1 MARMKFMNTEIDN
14 LTMQETLW
22 AIDQLIQEKKS
33 AYVVTP
39 NVDHIVQLETNKEL
53 QAVYKNASLILTDGK
68 PLLWIANWYGTPIKE
83 KISGSDLFPLL
94 CEMAAEKGYKMFF
107 LGAAEGVAAKAA
119 ENLMNRFKGLQV
131 VGTYSPP
138 FGFEKDPVEM
148 DKIKSMIKEA
158 TPHILIVG
166 LGCPKQEKFM
176 YHHCA
181 ELGVPISFGLGAS
194 FDFEAGNIKRAPR
207 WMANHGLEWLF
218 RITQDPKRMA
228 KRYLV
233 DDRKILGLV
242 CYLTVLILMLVLP
255 IRKIL
260 EKPLSIAIATVL
272 SGALPLSMTA
282 ILSIPRVNA
291 LLISI
296 NETATM
302 NARVRIYEIL
312 MNIITQN
319 YWIGYGY
326 NTLIVKERLY
336 SNAQNGM
343 LHIIVQFGMLGAAT
357 LVLLC
362 YIATR
367 NRYKRNKDVVE
378 WCEFWLFALI
388 VAGIIEI
395 TFGVFFYVFLA
406 LINCAT
412 NAKEERRDEDAIY

>member
-1 MARMKFMNTEIDN
+1 MNENHGMKITIS
-14 LTMQETLW
+14 TL
-22 AIDQLIQEKKS
+22 ALIS
-33 AYVVTP
+33 
-39 NVDHIVQLETNKEL
+39 
-53 QAVYKNASLILTDGK
+53 
-68 PLLWIANWYGTPIKE
+68 LWIVIVPIYSFGYQTALRMRFFCSILCMIYIISHFNSELLKKTWFIWIYAGITLISSVHNYGIWGISAIMNDFLHPFSVLAIFIIPLIVTEASGINKVAKVFLRCSYVYFIPTMATVILAGRVDAGWYEPYFVGNK
-83 KISGSDLFPLL
+83 FLL
-94 CEMAAEKGYKMFF
+94 TYYFLVMFCSW
-107 LGAAEGVAAKAA
+107 GIIHIEEIQNTVKAKVKVVA
-119 ENLMNRFKGLQV
+119 FCV
-131 VGTYSPP
+131 VGIAFSGYLYCT
-138 FGFEKDPVEM
+138 
-148 DKIKSMIKEA
+148 
-158 TPHILIVG
+158 T
-166 LGCPKQEKFM
+166 
-176 YHHCA
+176 
-181 ELGVPISFGLGAS
+181 GV
-194 FDFEAGNIKRAPR
+194 
-207 WMANHGLEWLF
+207 
-218 RITQDPKRMA
+218 
-228 KRYLV
+228 
-233 DDRKILGLV
+233 V
-242 CYLTVLILMLVLP
+242 CYLTVLILMLVIP

-272 SGALPLSMTA
+272 SGVLPLSMAA

-291 LLISI
+291 LLLAI

-312 MNIITQN
+312 MSIITQK
-319 YWIGYGY
+319 YWLGYGY

-343 LHIIVQFGMLGAAT
+343 LHIIVQFGMLGAAA

-412 NAKEERRDEDAIY
+412 NAKEKRRDEDAIC

>member
-1 MARMKFMNTEIDN
+1 MKENHGMKITISTLALISLWIVIVPIYSFGYQTALRMRFFCSILCIIYIISHFNSELLKKTWFIWIYAGITLISSVHNYGIWGISAIMNDFLHPFSVLAIFIIPLIVTEASGINKVAKVFLRCSYVYFIPTMATVILAGRVDAGWYEPYFVGNKFLLTYYFLVMFCSWGIIHIEEIQNTVKAKVKVIAFCVVG
-14 LTMQETLW
+14 M
-22 AIDQLIQEKKS
+22 AFS
-33 AYVVTP
+33 AYLYCT
-39 NVDHIVQLETNKEL
+39 T
-53 QAVYKNASLILTDGK
+53 
-68 PLLWIANWYGTPIKE
+68 
-83 KISGSDLFPLL
+83 
-94 CEMAAEKGYKMFF
+94 
-107 LGAAEGVAAKAA
+107 GV
-119 ENLMNRFKGLQV
+119 
-131 VGTYSPP
+131 
-138 FGFEKDPVEM
+138 
-148 DKIKSMIKEA
+148 
-158 TPHILIVG
+158 
-166 LGCPKQEKFM
+166 
-176 YHHCA
+176 
-181 ELGVPISFGLGAS
+181 
-194 FDFEAGNIKRAPR
+194 
-207 WMANHGLEWLF
+207 
-218 RITQDPKRMA
+218 
-228 KRYLV
+228 
-233 DDRKILGLV
+233 V

-291 LLISI
+291 LLIAI

-312 MNIITQN
+312 MNIITPN

-343 LHIIVQFGMLGAAT
+343 LHIIVQFGMLGAAA

>member
-1 MARMKFMNTEIDN
+1 MNENHGMKITISTLALISLWIVIVPIYSFGYQTALRMRFFCSILCMIYIISHSNSELLKKTWFIWIYAGITLISSVHNYGIWGISAIMNDFLHPFSVLAIFIIPLIVTEASGINKVAKVFLRCSYVYFIPTMATVILAGRVDAGWYEPYFVGNKFLLTYYFLVMFCSWGIIHIEEIQNTVKAKVKVIGFCVVGM
-14 LTMQETLW
+14 TF
-22 AIDQLIQEKKS
+22 S
-33 AYVVTP
+33 AYLYCT
-39 NVDHIVQLETNKEL
+39 T
-53 QAVYKNASLILTDGK
+53 
-68 PLLWIANWYGTPIKE
+68 
-83 KISGSDLFPLL
+83 
-94 CEMAAEKGYKMFF
+94 
-107 LGAAEGVAAKAA
+107 GV
-119 ENLMNRFKGLQV
+119 
-131 VGTYSPP
+131 
-138 FGFEKDPVEM
+138 
-148 DKIKSMIKEA
+148 
-158 TPHILIVG
+158 
-166 LGCPKQEKFM
+166 
-176 YHHCA
+176 
-181 ELGVPISFGLGAS
+181 
-194 FDFEAGNIKRAPR
+194 
-207 WMANHGLEWLF
+207 
-218 RITQDPKRMA
+218 
-228 KRYLV
+228 
-233 DDRKILGLV
+233 V

-291 LLISI
+291 LLIAI

-343 LHIIVQFGMLGAAT
+343 LHIIVQFGMLGAAA

-412 NAKEERRDEDAIY
+412 NAKEER

>member
-1 MARMKFMNTEIDN
+1 MISSVHNYGIWGISAIMNDFLHPFSVLAIFIIPLIVTEASGINKVAKVFLRCSYVYFIPTMATVILAGRVDAGWYEPYFVGNKFLLTYYFLVMFCSWGIIHIEEIQNTVKAKVKVIAFCVVG
-14 LTMQETLW
+14 M
-22 AIDQLIQEKKS
+22 AFS
-33 AYVVTP
+33 AYLYCT
-39 NVDHIVQLETNKEL
+39 T
-53 QAVYKNASLILTDGK
+53 
-68 PLLWIANWYGTPIKE
+68 
-83 KISGSDLFPLL
+83 
-94 CEMAAEKGYKMFF
+94 
-107 LGAAEGVAAKAA
+107 GV
-119 ENLMNRFKGLQV
+119 
-131 VGTYSPP
+131 
-138 FGFEKDPVEM
+138 
-148 DKIKSMIKEA
+148 
-158 TPHILIVG
+158 
-166 LGCPKQEKFM
+166 
-176 YHHCA
+176 
-181 ELGVPISFGLGAS
+181 
-194 FDFEAGNIKRAPR
+194 
-207 WMANHGLEWLF
+207 
-218 RITQDPKRMA
+218 
-228 KRYLV
+228 
-233 DDRKILGLV
+233 V

-291 LLISI
+291 LLLAI

-312 MNIITQN
+312 MSIITQK
-319 YWIGYGY
+319 YWLGYGY

-343 LHIIVQFGMLGAAT
+343 LHIIVQFGMLGAAA

>member
-1 MARMKFMNTEIDN
+1 MNENHGMKITISTLALISLWIVIVPIYSFGYQTALRMRFFCSILCMIYIISHFNSELLKKTWFIWIYAGITLISSVHNYGIWGISAIMNDFLHPFSVLAIFIIPLIVTEASGINKVAKVFLRCSYVYFIPTMATVILAGRVDAGWYEPYFVGNKFLLTYYFLVMFCSWGIIHIEEIQNTVKAKVKVIAFCVVG
-14 LTMQETLW
+14 M
-22 AIDQLIQEKKS
+22 AFS
-33 AYVVTP
+33 AYLYCT
-39 NVDHIVQLETNKEL
+39 T
-53 QAVYKNASLILTDGK
+53 
-68 PLLWIANWYGTPIKE
+68 
-83 KISGSDLFPLL
+83 
-94 CEMAAEKGYKMFF
+94 
-107 LGAAEGVAAKAA
+107 GV
-119 ENLMNRFKGLQV
+119 
-131 VGTYSPP
+131 
-138 FGFEKDPVEM
+138 
-148 DKIKSMIKEA
+148 
-158 TPHILIVG
+158 
-166 LGCPKQEKFM
+166 
-176 YHHCA
+176 
-181 ELGVPISFGLGAS
+181 
-194 FDFEAGNIKRAPR
+194 
-207 WMANHGLEWLF
+207 
-218 RITQDPKRMA
+218 
-228 KRYLV
+228 
-233 DDRKILGLV
+233 V

-272 SGALPLSMTA
+272 SCALPLSMTA

>member
-1 MARMKFMNTEIDN
+1 MNENHGMKITISTLALISLWIVIVPIYSFGYQTALRMRFFCSILCMIYIISHFNSELLKKTWFIWIYAGITLISSVYNYGIWGISAIMNDFLHPFSVLAIFIIPLIVTEASGINKVAKVFLRCSYVYFIPTMATVILAGRVDAGWYEPYFVGNKFLLTYYFLVMFCSWGIIHIEEIQNTVKAKVKVIAFCVVG
-14 LTMQETLW
+14 M
-22 AIDQLIQEKKS
+22 AFS
-33 AYVVTP
+33 AYLYCT
-39 NVDHIVQLETNKEL
+39 T
-53 QAVYKNASLILTDGK
+53 
-68 PLLWIANWYGTPIKE
+68 
-83 KISGSDLFPLL
+83 
-94 CEMAAEKGYKMFF
+94 
-107 LGAAEGVAAKAA
+107 GV
-119 ENLMNRFKGLQV
+119 
-131 VGTYSPP
+131 
-138 FGFEKDPVEM
+138 
-148 DKIKSMIKEA
+148 
-158 TPHILIVG
+158 
-166 LGCPKQEKFM
+166 
-176 YHHCA
+176 
-181 ELGVPISFGLGAS
+181 
-194 FDFEAGNIKRAPR
+194 
-207 WMANHGLEWLF
+207 
-218 RITQDPKRMA
+218 
-228 KRYLV
+228 
-233 DDRKILGLV
+233 V

-291 LLISI
+291 LLIAI

-343 LHIIVQFGMLGAAT
+343 LHIIVQFGMLGAAA

-367 NRYKRNKDVVE
+367 NRYKRNKDVVG

>member
-1 MARMKFMNTEIDN
+1 MNENHGMKITISTLALISLWIVIVPIYSFGYQTALRMRFFCSILCMIYIISHFNSELLKKTWFIWIYAGITLISSVYNYGIWGISAIMNDFLHPFSALAIFIIPLIVTKASGINKVAKVFLRCSYVYFIPTMATVILAGRVDAGWYEPYFVGNKFLLTYYFLVMFCSWGIIHIEEIQNTVKAKVKVIAFCVVG
-14 LTMQETLW
+14 M
-22 AIDQLIQEKKS
+22 AFS
-33 AYVVTP
+33 AYLYCT
-39 NVDHIVQLETNKEL
+39 T
-53 QAVYKNASLILTDGK
+53 
-68 PLLWIANWYGTPIKE
+68 
-83 KISGSDLFPLL
+83 
-94 CEMAAEKGYKMFF
+94 
-107 LGAAEGVAAKAA
+107 GV
-119 ENLMNRFKGLQV
+119 
-131 VGTYSPP
+131 
-138 FGFEKDPVEM
+138 
-148 DKIKSMIKEA
+148 
-158 TPHILIVG
+158 
-166 LGCPKQEKFM
+166 
-176 YHHCA
+176 
-181 ELGVPISFGLGAS
+181 
-194 FDFEAGNIKRAPR
+194 
-207 WMANHGLEWLF
+207 
-218 RITQDPKRMA
+218 
-228 KRYLV
+228 
-233 DDRKILGLV
+233 V
-242 CYLTVLILMLVLP
+242 CYLTVLISMLVLP

-291 LLISI
+291 LLIAI

-326 NTLIVKERLY
+326 NALIVKERLY

-343 LHIIVQFGMLGAAT
+343 LHIIVQFGMLGAAA

>member
-1 MARMKFMNTEIDN
+1 MISLWIVIVPIYSFGYQTVLRMRFFCSILCMIYIISHFNSELLKKTWFIWIYAGITLISSVHNYGIWGISAIMNDFLHPFSVLAIFIIPLIVTEASGINKVAKVFLRCSYVYFIPTMATVILAGRVDAGWYEPYFVGNKFLLTYYFLVMFCSWGIIHIEEIQNTVKAKVKVIAFCVVG
-14 LTMQETLW
+14 M
-22 AIDQLIQEKKS
+22 AFS
-33 AYVVTP
+33 AYLYCT
-39 NVDHIVQLETNKEL
+39 T
-53 QAVYKNASLILTDGK
+53 
-68 PLLWIANWYGTPIKE
+68 
-83 KISGSDLFPLL
+83 
-94 CEMAAEKGYKMFF
+94 
-107 LGAAEGVAAKAA
+107 GV
-119 ENLMNRFKGLQV
+119 
-131 VGTYSPP
+131 
-138 FGFEKDPVEM
+138 
-148 DKIKSMIKEA
+148 
-158 TPHILIVG
+158 
-166 LGCPKQEKFM
+166 
-176 YHHCA
+176 
-181 ELGVPISFGLGAS
+181 
-194 FDFEAGNIKRAPR
+194 
-207 WMANHGLEWLF
+207 
-218 RITQDPKRMA
+218 
-228 KRYLV
+228 
-233 DDRKILGLV
+233 V

>member
-1 MARMKFMNTEIDN
+1 MNENHGMKITISTLALISLWIVIVPIYSFGYQTALRMRFFCSILCMIYIISHFNSELLKKTCFIWIYAGITLISSVHNYGIWGISAIMNDFLHPFSVLAIFIIPLIVTEASGINKVAKVFLRCSYVYFIPTMATVILAGRVDAGWYEPYFVGNKFLLTYYFLVMFCSWGIIHIEEIQNTVKAKVKVIAFCVVG
-14 LTMQETLW
+14 M
-22 AIDQLIQEKKS
+22 AFS
-33 AYVVTP
+33 AYLYCT
-39 NVDHIVQLETNKEL
+39 T
-53 QAVYKNASLILTDGK
+53 
-68 PLLWIANWYGTPIKE
+68 
-83 KISGSDLFPLL
+83 
-94 CEMAAEKGYKMFF
+94 
-107 LGAAEGVAAKAA
+107 GV
-119 ENLMNRFKGLQV
+119 
-131 VGTYSPP
+131 
-138 FGFEKDPVEM
+138 
-148 DKIKSMIKEA
+148 
-158 TPHILIVG
+158 
-166 LGCPKQEKFM
+166 
-176 YHHCA
+176 
-181 ELGVPISFGLGAS
+181 
-194 FDFEAGNIKRAPR
+194 
-207 WMANHGLEWLF
+207 
-218 RITQDPKRMA
+218 
-228 KRYLV
+228 
-233 DDRKILGLV
+233 V

>member
-1 MARMKFMNTEIDN
+1 MNENHGMKITISTLALISLWIVIVPIYSFGYQTALRMRFFCSILCMIYIISHFNSELLKKTWFIWIYAGITLISSVHNYGIWGISAIMNDFLHPFSVLAIFIIPLIVTEASGINKVAKVFLRCSYVYFIPTMATVILAGRVDAGWYEPYFVGNKFLLTYYSLVMFCSWGIIHIEEIQNTVKAKVKVIAFCVVGM
-14 LTMQETLW
+14 TF
-22 AIDQLIQEKKS
+22 S
-33 AYVVTP
+33 AYLYCT
-39 NVDHIVQLETNKEL
+39 T
-53 QAVYKNASLILTDGK
+53 
-68 PLLWIANWYGTPIKE
+68 
-83 KISGSDLFPLL
+83 
-94 CEMAAEKGYKMFF
+94 
-107 LGAAEGVAAKAA
+107 GV
-119 ENLMNRFKGLQV
+119 
-131 VGTYSPP
+131 
-138 FGFEKDPVEM
+138 
-148 DKIKSMIKEA
+148 
-158 TPHILIVG
+158 
-166 LGCPKQEKFM
+166 
-176 YHHCA
+176 
-181 ELGVPISFGLGAS
+181 
-194 FDFEAGNIKRAPR
+194 
-207 WMANHGLEWLF
+207 
-218 RITQDPKRMA
+218 
-228 KRYLV
+228 
-233 DDRKILGLV
+233 V

>member
-1 MARMKFMNTEIDN
+1 MMDLVMNFDTDECLVTAMFDKGNRNDTMEAIDN
-14 LTMQETLW
+14 IIPFLKGDADMIGLVCNTIRKLFCMSDEGYEIFLMDLEDYKAELEVFLRCSYVYFIPTMATVILAGRVDAGWYEPYFVGNKFLLTYYFLVMFCSWGIIHIEE
-22 AIDQLIQEKKS
+22 IQNTVKAKVK
-33 AYVVTP
+33 VV
-39 NVDHIVQLETNKEL
+39 
-53 QAVYKNASLILTDGK
+53 A
-68 PLLWIANWYGTPIKE
+68 
-83 KISGSDLFPLL
+83 F
-94 CEMAAEKGYKMFF
+94 C
-107 LGAAEGVAAKAA
+107 
-119 ENLMNRFKGLQV
+119 V
-131 VGTYSPP
+131 VG
-138 FGFEKDPVEM
+138 
-148 DKIKSMIKEA
+148 
-158 TPHILIVG
+158 IVFSG
-166 LGCPKQEKFM
+166 YLYCTT
-176 YHHCA
+176 
-181 ELGVPISFGLGAS
+181 GV
-194 FDFEAGNIKRAPR
+194 
-207 WMANHGLEWLF
+207 
-218 RITQDPKRMA
+218 
-228 KRYLV
+228 
-233 DDRKILGLV
+233 V
-242 CYLTVLILMLVLP
+242 CYLTVLILMLVIP

-260 EKPLSIAIATVL
+260 EKPLSIAISIVL
-272 SGALPLSMTA
+272 SGALPLGMTA

-291 LLISI
+291 LLLAI

-312 MNIITQN
+312 MSIITQK
-319 YWIGYGY
+319 YWLGYGY

>member
-1 MARMKFMNTEIDN
+1 MNENHGMKITISTLALISLWIVIVPIYSFGYQTELRMRFFCSILCIIYIISHFNSELLKKTLFIWIYAGITLISSVHNYGIWGISAIMNDFLHPFSVLAIFIIPLIVTEASGINKVAKVFLRCSYVYFIPTMATVILAGRVDAGWYEPYFVGNKFLLTYYFLVMFCSWGIIHIEEIQNTVKAKVKVIAFCVVG
-14 LTMQETLW
+14 M
-22 AIDQLIQEKKS
+22 AFS
-33 AYVVTP
+33 AYLYCT
-39 NVDHIVQLETNKEL
+39 T
-53 QAVYKNASLILTDGK
+53 
-68 PLLWIANWYGTPIKE
+68 
-83 KISGSDLFPLL
+83 
-94 CEMAAEKGYKMFF
+94 
-107 LGAAEGVAAKAA
+107 GV
-119 ENLMNRFKGLQV
+119 
-131 VGTYSPP
+131 
-138 FGFEKDPVEM
+138 
-148 DKIKSMIKEA
+148 
-158 TPHILIVG
+158 
-166 LGCPKQEKFM
+166 
-176 YHHCA
+176 
-181 ELGVPISFGLGAS
+181 
-194 FDFEAGNIKRAPR
+194 
-207 WMANHGLEWLF
+207 
-218 RITQDPKRMA
+218 
-228 KRYLV
+228 
-233 DDRKILGLV
+233 V

-343 LHIIVQFGMLGAAT
+343 LHIIVQFGMLGAAA

>member
-1 MARMKFMNTEIDN
+1 MNENHGMKITISTLALISLWIVIVPIYSFGYQTALRMRFFCSILCMIYIISHFNSELLKKTWFIWIYAGITLISSVHNYGILGISAIMNDFLHPFSVLAIFIIPLIVTEASGINKVAKVFLRCSYVYFIPTMATVILAGRVDAGWYEPYFVGNKFLLTYYFLVMFCSWGIIHIEEIQNTVKAKVKVIAFCVVG
-14 LTMQETLW
+14 M
-22 AIDQLIQEKKS
+22 AFS
-33 AYVVTP
+33 AYLYCT
-39 NVDHIVQLETNKEL
+39 T
-53 QAVYKNASLILTDGK
+53 
-68 PLLWIANWYGTPIKE
+68 
-83 KISGSDLFPLL
+83 
-94 CEMAAEKGYKMFF
+94 
-107 LGAAEGVAAKAA
+107 GV
-119 ENLMNRFKGLQV
+119 
-131 VGTYSPP
+131 
-138 FGFEKDPVEM
+138 
-148 DKIKSMIKEA
+148 
-158 TPHILIVG
+158 
-166 LGCPKQEKFM
+166 
-176 YHHCA
+176 
-181 ELGVPISFGLGAS
+181 
-194 FDFEAGNIKRAPR
+194 
-207 WMANHGLEWLF
+207 
-218 RITQDPKRMA
+218 
-228 KRYLV
+228 
-233 DDRKILGLV
+233 V

>member
-1 MARMKFMNTEIDN
+1 MNENHGMKITISTLALISLWIVIVPIYSFGYQTALRMRFFCSILCMIYIISHFNSELLKKTWFIWIYAGITLISSVHNYGIWGISAIMNDFLHPFSVLAIFIIPLIVTEASGINKVAKVYFIPTMATVILAGRVDAGWYEPYFVGNKFLLTYYFLVMFCSWGIIHIEEIQNTVKAKAKVIAFCVVG
-14 LTMQETLW
+14 M
-22 AIDQLIQEKKS
+22 AFS
-33 AYVVTP
+33 AYLYCT
-39 NVDHIVQLETNKEL
+39 T
-53 QAVYKNASLILTDGK
+53 
-68 PLLWIANWYGTPIKE
+68 
-83 KISGSDLFPLL
+83 
-94 CEMAAEKGYKMFF
+94 
-107 LGAAEGVAAKAA
+107 GV
-119 ENLMNRFKGLQV
+119 
-131 VGTYSPP
+131 
-138 FGFEKDPVEM
+138 
-148 DKIKSMIKEA
+148 
-158 TPHILIVG
+158 
-166 LGCPKQEKFM
+166 
-176 YHHCA
+176 
-181 ELGVPISFGLGAS
+181 
-194 FDFEAGNIKRAPR
+194 
-207 WMANHGLEWLF
+207 
-218 RITQDPKRMA
+218 
-228 KRYLV
+228 
-233 DDRKILGLV
+233 V

-291 LLISI
+291 LLIAI

-343 LHIIVQFGMLGAAT
+343 LHIIVQFGMLGAAA

>member
-1 MARMKFMNTEIDN
+1 MNENHGMKITISTLALISLWIVIVPIYSFGYQTALRMRFFCSILCMIYIISHFNSELLKKTWFIWIYAGITLISSVHNYGIWGISAIMNDFLHPFSVLAIFIIPLIVTEATVILAGRVDAGWYEPYFVGNKFLLTYYFLVMFCSWGIIHIEEIQNTVKAKVKVIAFCVVGMAF
-14 LTMQETLW
+14 
-22 AIDQLIQEKKS
+22 S
-33 AYVVTP
+33 AYLYCT
-39 NVDHIVQLETNKEL
+39 T
-53 QAVYKNASLILTDGK
+53 
-68 PLLWIANWYGTPIKE
+68 
-83 KISGSDLFPLL
+83 
-94 CEMAAEKGYKMFF
+94 
-107 LGAAEGVAAKAA
+107 GV
-119 ENLMNRFKGLQV
+119 
-131 VGTYSPP
+131 
-138 FGFEKDPVEM
+138 
-148 DKIKSMIKEA
+148 
-158 TPHILIVG
+158 
-166 LGCPKQEKFM
+166 
-176 YHHCA
+176 
-181 ELGVPISFGLGAS
+181 
-194 FDFEAGNIKRAPR
+194 
-207 WMANHGLEWLF
+207 
-218 RITQDPKRMA
+218 
-228 KRYLV
+228 
-233 DDRKILGLV
+233 V

>member
-1 MARMKFMNTEIDN
+1 MNENHGMKITISTLALISLWIVIVPIYSFGYQTALRMRFFCSILCMIYIISHFNSELLKKTWFIWIYAGITLISSVHNYGIWGISAIMNDFLHPFSVLAIFIIPLIVTEASGINKVAKVFLRCSYVYFIPTMATVILAGRVDAGWYEPYFVGNKFLLTYYFLVMFCSWGIIHIEEIQNTVKAKVKVIAFCVVG
-14 LTMQETLW
+14 M
-22 AIDQLIQEKKS
+22 AFS
-33 AYVVTP
+33 AY
-39 NVDHIVQLETNKEL
+39 
-53 QAVYKNASLILTDGK
+53 LT
-68 PLLWIANWYGTPIKE
+68 
-83 KISGSDLFPLL
+83 
-94 CEMAAEKGYKMFF
+94 
-107 LGAAEGVAAKAA
+107 GV
-119 ENLMNRFKGLQV
+119 
-131 VGTYSPP
+131 
-138 FGFEKDPVEM
+138 
-148 DKIKSMIKEA
+148 
-158 TPHILIVG
+158 
-166 LGCPKQEKFM
+166 
-176 YHHCA
+176 
-181 ELGVPISFGLGAS
+181 
-194 FDFEAGNIKRAPR
+194 
-207 WMANHGLEWLF
+207 
-218 RITQDPKRMA
+218 
-228 KRYLV
+228 
-233 DDRKILGLV
+233 V

>member
-1 MARMKFMNTEIDN
+1 MNENHGMKITISTLALISLWIVIVPIYSFGYQTALRMRFFCSILCMIYIISHFNSELLKKTWFIWIYAGITLISSVHNYGIWGISAIMNDFLHPFSVLAIFIIPLIVTEASGINKVAKVFLRCSYVYFIPTMATVILAGRVDAGWYEPYFVGNKFLLTYYFLVMFCSWGIIHIEEIQNTVKAKVKVIAFCVVGM
-14 LTMQETLW
+14 TF
-22 AIDQLIQEKKS
+22 S
-33 AYVVTP
+33 AYLYCT
-39 NVDHIVQLETNKEL
+39 T
-53 QAVYKNASLILTDGK
+53 
-68 PLLWIANWYGTPIKE
+68 
-83 KISGSDLFPLL
+83 
-94 CEMAAEKGYKMFF
+94 
-107 LGAAEGVAAKAA
+107 GV
-119 ENLMNRFKGLQV
+119 
-131 VGTYSPP
+131 
-138 FGFEKDPVEM
+138 
-148 DKIKSMIKEA
+148 
-158 TPHILIVG
+158 
-166 LGCPKQEKFM
+166 
-176 YHHCA
+176 
-181 ELGVPISFGLGAS
+181 
-194 FDFEAGNIKRAPR
+194 
-207 WMANHGLEWLF
+207 
-218 RITQDPKRMA
+218 
-228 KRYLV
+228 
-233 DDRKILGLV
+233 V

-291 LLISI
+291 LLIAI

-343 LHIIVQFGMLGAAT
+343 LHIIVQFGMLGAAA

-378 WCEFWLFALI
+378 WCEFRLFALI

-412 NAKEERRDEDAIY
+412 NAKEER